1 MALMEGK
8 AIRSLPRVE
17 GKTIRG
23 FPRMEGASKKVA
35 RKVLA
40 REKGLK
46 ALMSGG
52 TLDGSKSLLM
62 IWCW

>member
-1 MALMEGK
+1 MEGK
-8 AIRSLPRVE
+8 A
-17 GKTIRG
+17 IRG

-35 RKVLA
+35 WTGLA

-52 TLDGSKSLLM
+52 TLVGSKSLLM

>member
-1 MALMEGK
+1 M
-8 AIRSLPRVE
+8 E

-35 RKVLA
+35 WKGLA